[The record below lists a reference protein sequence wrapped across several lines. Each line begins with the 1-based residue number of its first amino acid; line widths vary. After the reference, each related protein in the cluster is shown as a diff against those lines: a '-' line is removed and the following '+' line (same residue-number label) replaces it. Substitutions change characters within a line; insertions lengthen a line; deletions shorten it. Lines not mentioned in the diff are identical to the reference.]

1 MKIRDCH
8 FSVASQ
14 NLVPVSH
21 SDMFLGLPEIDQRGI
36 RLRFVEN
43 LELENVHVDGVE
55 QEIVMED

>member
-1 MKIRDCH
+1 
-8 FSVASQ
+8 
-14 NLVPVSH
+14 
-21 SDMFLGLPEIDQRGI
+21 MFLGLPEIDQRGI